1 MKEFSAIVKNAD
13 KFNER
18 IKLAKG
24 LILSLNKKKEREGVT
39 GKSTEYY
46 GSYWFKS
53 PKGDVIFKYT
63 KPRQFNDTTII
74 QDFNEI
80 LCYNL
85 ARQMGINC
93 AEYSS
98 ATLEN
103 ELNGIA
109 SKNFLK
115 KDEKIVPLVSITPS
129 LKNLESI
136 MVNLKQKDFLYN
148 SINYDQIY
156 YSLYSYMV
164 FDLLTYQEDRHLNNI
179 SLIKDK
185 NNNLK
190 IAPLY
195 DNEYSFFASTFLFSG
210 ADNFDNVKDY
220 VDNYF
225 ITGGLVTPFD
235 MDKCYGLNGFD
246 IVSHQILYMAKNDKK
261 CDYILKNLLKNAD
274 LRPVYDELE
283 KQGYNIDQDYKEY
296 TIQLLDFSRKRLCEL
311 YKTNNKPK
319 IEEAVK

>member
-1 MKEFSAIVKNAD
+1 MKEFSAIVKNAG

-24 LILSLNKKKEREGVT
+24 LILSLNNKKERDGVM

-53 PKGDVIFKYT
+53 SRGDVIFKYA
-63 KPRQFNDTTII
+63 KPRPFNDTTKI
-74 QDFNEI
+74 QDCNEI
-80 LCYNL
+80 ICYNL
-85 ARQMGINC
+85 AKQMGINC

-98 ATLEN
+98 ATLNN

-115 KDEKIVPLVSITPS
+115 NDEKIVPLVSISPS
-129 LKNLESI
+129 LKNLEDI
-136 MVNLKQKDFLYN
+136 MSNLKHKDFLYN
-148 SINYDQIY
+148 RINYEQIY
-156 YSLYSYMV
+156 YSLYSYII

-179 SLIKDK
+179 SFIKDK

-195 DNEYSFFASTFLFSG
+195 DNEYSFFVSTFLFGG
-210 ADNFDNVKDY
+210 ADTFNNVKDY

-246 IVSHQILYMAKNDKK
+246 NVSNQILDIAKKDKK
-261 CDYILKNLLKNAD
+261 CDYILKNILKDAN
-274 LRPVYDELE
+274 LRPIYDELE
-283 KQGYNIDQDYKEY
+283 KQGYEIDQDYKEY
-296 TIQLLDFSRKRLCEL
+296 TIQLLDFSRKRLCDL
-311 YKTNNKPK
+311 YKTSNKPK
-319 IEEAVK
+319 TEEAVK

>member
-1 MKEFSAIVKNAD
+1 
-13 KFNER
+13 
-18 IKLAKG
+18 
-24 LILSLNKKKEREGVT
+24 
-39 GKSTEYY
+39 
-46 GSYWFKS
+46 
-53 PKGDVIFKYT
+53 
-63 KPRQFNDTTII
+63 
-74 QDFNEI
+74 
-80 LCYNL
+80 
-85 ARQMGINC
+85 
-93 AEYSS
+93 
-98 ATLEN
+98 
-103 ELNGIA
+103 
-109 SKNFLK
+109 
-115 KDEKIVPLVSITPS
+115 
-129 LKNLESI
+129 
-136 MVNLKQKDFLYN
+136 
-148 SINYDQIY
+148 
-156 YSLYSYMV
+156 MV

-261 CDYILKNLLKNAD
+261 CDYILKNLLKNAN

-311 YKTNNKPK
+311 YKKNNKPK